1 MTGLWPRSLA
11 HWIKACGPDGKCCMG
26 DLDTSACEPTVTVL
40 EACGIELSLDAFS
53 SLQVLSKIFNF
64 KYSPALI
71 LHESCVNHVNEC
83 EVMGVSQLDHCSETN
98 MLACS

>member
-1 MTGLWPRSLA
+1 MLSQNNKEKFKLA
-11 HWIKACGPDGKCCMG
+11 NTES
-26 DLDTSACEPTVTVL
+26 DLQKKKKWFTV
-40 EACGIELSLDAFS
+40 
-53 SLQVLSKIFNF
+53 QVLSQIFNF